1 MKKIFYTFLISLS
14 FIGLSFEVHGE
25 NLTAYQLMSLLPGEW
40 TTQWIDP
47 SLNHAHITTFE
58 KISEDQG
65 VELIKATHS
74 HKVECIIKPTYSI
87 FSISSINTNNVFKKT
102 FYLLDNTLLID
113 YNKGYLSEPFHIQFL
128 EKNGFARS
136 DWWFILS
143 DGPPIIEITV
153 HYKNKEGDFVPGQG
167 KVILTKNF
175 KK

>member
-1 MKKIFYTFLISLS
+1 MALPRPTFYNISIYAAS
-14 FIGLSFEVHGE
+14 S
-25 NLTAYQLMSLLPGEW
+25 SLLSSDTSKSIGFLLAA
-40 TTQWIDP
+40 
-47 SLNHAHITTFE
+47 SR
-58 KISEDQG
+58 
-65 VELIKATHS
+65 
-74 HKVECIIKPTYSI
+74 I

-102 FYLLDNTLLID
+102 FDLLDNTLLID